1 MMNAEAGRK
10 VFLSAKDFGAYWQTG
25 YGESDSQSRSDCR
38 LDVPL
43 EAMRNGDSGAWAAV
57 YEQLADRVFQHA
69 LYRLAG
75 DREAAEVITQEVFVR
90 AIESIDSYEPQKGTL
105 LGWLRGICRR
115 AIARQHRRKKG
126 SGSFCAQHPSGRSGT
141 MSLSPFSPPDGG
153 GCCPEPVDPRP
164 RPDERLILADEQLL
178 TGAAL
183 TSLPYRWE
191 QALRW
196 KYCQDLSVAE
206 IAAELGISEKAA
218 ESILSRARAAFRQVY
233 ARLRRGQAPFL
244 STEKGARPPGPAS
257 LHEVEDC
264 DE

>member
-1 MMNAEAGRK
+1 
-10 VFLSAKDFGAYWQTG
+10 
-25 YGESDSQSRSDCR
+25 
-38 LDVPL
+38 
-43 EAMRNGDSGAWAAV
+43 MRQGDSAAWAAV

-90 AIESIDSYEPQKGTL
+90 AIESIDSYDPQKGTA

-115 AIARQHRRKKG
+115 AIARRRRTSHRERVRIVQATSCPGG
-126 SGSFCAQHPSGRSGT
+126 SG
-141 MSLSPFSPPDGG
+141 
-153 GCCPEPVDPRP
+153 GCSEPVDPRP
-164 RPDERLILADEQLL
+164 GPDERLILADEQLL

-191 QALRW
+191 QVLRW
-196 KYCQDLSVAE
+196 KYCHDLSVAE
-206 IAAELGISEKAA
+206 IGGRLNVSEKAA

-233 ARLRRGQAPFL
+233 ARLAQA
-244 STEKGARPPGPAS
+244 GPGK
-257 LHEVEDC
+257 LHEVEDY

>member
-1 MMNAEAGRK
+1 MESPVPK
-10 VFLSAKDFGAYWQTG
+10 VG
-25 YGESDSQSRSDCR
+25 GECR

-43 EAMRNGDSGAWAAV
+43 QAMRRGDSAAWAVV
-57 YEQLADRVFQHA
+57 YEQLAGRVFQHA

-115 AIARQHRRKKG
+115 AIARRHRT
-126 SGSFCAQHPSGRSGT
+126 SHPGRIRAVPVS
-141 MSLSPFSPPDGG
+141 SCPDES
-153 GCCPEPVDPRP
+153 GCCSEPVDPRP
-164 RPDERLILADEQLL
+164 RPDEQLILADEQLL

-191 QALRW
+191 QVLRW
-196 KYCQDLSVAE
+196 KYCHDLPVAE
-206 IAAELGISEKAA
+206 IGAQLGISEKAV
-218 ESILSRARAAFRQVY
+218 ESILSRARAAFRQMY
-233 ARLRRGQAPFL
+233 ARLAQA
-244 STEKGARPPGPAS
+244 GPAS